1 MKKIIQRIVVVIVL
15 ILIVVALVRLRS
27 IRVKEYQQAPKIV
40 ERPTPVQVAFL
51 TYGMVD
57 TTINEQGTIMAET
70 ESVVGPQI
78 MARCL
83 EVYKHEGDFVH
94 AGEIIAKL
102 DNQELRNNYDA
113 QVSQMESAR
122 EVVAAQ
128 QAEISRAQEDMSA
141 KISDVES
148 AKAAL
153 DAQKSEV
160 NAAIQAEAS
169 QQATVDQVKATLAG
183 AISAESTQ
191 KARTARDKILYE
203 GKAISLDQWQASQ
216 TAEAQ
221 AEATVAALKQQIKAL
236 QNAVNAAQEKVI
248 SLQNGVQSGIKHI
261 QSLQKM
267 VSDAKQRVVAQQKV
281 TASAKQNL
289 NALASFAAAGQTRL
303 NYAVI
308 RAPYDAYITA
318 RLAEPG
324 DLMMPG
330 QPIYRILK
338 PGSVKVIVNVPQE
351 SMPLVHTGSLA
362 TLSLHQGILNARISR
377 IYPAMT
383 QNALGTVEIDLPK
396 APGGLKSGSTI
407 DVALQ
412 IQSKRGIVAPTS
424 SLLDSNRGSFVYEV
438 NGSQLHCIQVSVDLR
453 GDANS
458 IVRGN
463 VQAGDKVVVAQPS
476 ELMMLHEGQ
485 TVSVMSATGGVQ

>member
-1 MKKIIQRIVVVIVL
+1 MKKIIQRIVVIIVL
-15 ILIVVALVRLRS
+15 ILIVVAL
-27 IRVKEYQQAPKIV
+27 IRVRSMRIKEFEQAPKIA
-40 ERPTPVQVAFL
+40 ERPTPVQVASL
-51 TYGMVD
+51 TYGVVN

-122 EVVAAQ
+122 ETVAAQ

-141 KISDVES
+141 KISDVEA

-153 DAQKSEV
+153 DSQRSEV
-160 NAAIQAEAS
+160 NAAIQAVAS
-169 QQATVDQVKATLAG
+169 QQATVDQVKATLSG

-203 GKAISLDQWQASQ
+203 GKAISLEQWQASQ

-221 AEATVAALKQQIKAL
+221 AEANVAALKQQIKAL
-236 QNAVNAAQEKVI
+236 QNAVKAAQAKVVA
-248 SLQNGVQSGIKHI
+248 LQNGVQSGMIHI

-267 VSDAKQRVVAQQKV
+267 VNDAKQRVIAQQKV
-281 TASAKQNL
+281 RASAKQNL
-289 NALASFAAAGQTRL
+289 KALASFAAAGQTRL

-351 SMPLVHTGSLA
+351 SMPLLHIGSLA
-362 TLSLHQGILNARISR
+362 TLSLPQGIMNARISR

-412 IQSKRGIVAPTS
+412 VQSKRGIVAPTS
-424 SLLDSNRGSFVYEV
+424 SLLDSNRGSFIYVV
-438 NGSQLHCIQVSVDLR
+438 NGSRLQCVQVSVDVR
-453 GDANS
+453 GDTNS

-463 VQAGDKVVVAQPS
+463 VQVGDKVVVAEPS
-476 ELMMLHEGQ
+476 ELMMLHDGQ
-485 TVSVMSATGGVQ
+485 KVSIMSAIGSVQ

>member
-1 MKKIIQRIVVVIVL
+1 MKKNIQRIVVVIVL

-463 VQAGDKVVVAQPS
+463 VQAGDKVVIAQPS